1 MPDTTPKTKTISR
14 SFAIGIGVTEIIY
27 LLGLVLLATGISLA
41 LGIPWALIITGLF
54 LIRTAESNAKERD
67 KGIK

>member
-27 LLGLVLLATGISLA
+27 LLGLVALAAGISLA
-41 LGIPWALIITGLF
+41 LGIEWALIVVGLF
-54 LIRTAESNAKERD
+54 LIRTAEQNAKERNQ
-67 KGIK
+67 

>member
-1 MPDTTPKTKTISR
+1 MPDTTPKTNPISR

-41 LGIPWALIITGLF
+41 LGFPWALIITGLF